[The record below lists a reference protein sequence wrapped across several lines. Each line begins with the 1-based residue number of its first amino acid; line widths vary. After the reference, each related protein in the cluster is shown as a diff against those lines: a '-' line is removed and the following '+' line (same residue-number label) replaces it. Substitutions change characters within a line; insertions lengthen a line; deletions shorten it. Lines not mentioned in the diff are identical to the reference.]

1 MKLKVRY
8 DESVQTID
16 LDAEATEQLWVS
28 LSLEGEDLTQKERER
43 MIQDAFEEQFNR
55 PDYTTPGTNLT
66 AIVGTARRSPVRMTA
81 RMMSIHLNR

>member
-55 PDYTTPGTNLT
+55 PDYNSWHKFDRHRGY
-66 AIVGTARRSPVRMTA
+66 SPVRMTA

>member
-28 LSLEGEDLTQKERER
+28 LSLEVR
-43 MIQDAFEEQFNR
+43 IS
-55 PDYTTPGTNLT
+55 
-66 AIVGTARRSPVRMTA
+66 RRRNGSG
-81 RMMSIHLNR
+81 